1 MKKFNIKRQSRKII
15 AGLLVSLVF
24 LAQLHKVSFAEV
36 KNDVT
41 DNLTEATALLQ
52 YLLQEDYDE
61 IIDKIKQ
68 ECIDENL
75 DMDTSLESIGQKD
88 SIFAGADYL
97 ELMSAY
103 MTISNK
109 DLTIHDIKFISYSK
123 EIETFKY
130 TKPVK
135 TYEVVENDDG
145 TISKGKVKYI
155 TKEGTYEIVTEDE
168 DGNIKVENK
177 HVKPE
182 TEDISYGNY
191 TLHLI
196 TKEELL
202 STYGHVDIDDTE
214 AMEVLIA
221 EADKRAE
228 LLTASGINLAG
239 LSESIMLQLEMAPEI
254 EEGAKLALETALA
267 SDDPNVVALLTNA
280 SSLIGRVPYLW
291 GGKPNKAG
299 YDNTWFT
306 INDEGKQRGLDCSGF
321 IAWAFLSSGYS
332 DWQSLYSTGQIL
344 SSQEEISKDE
354 LKPGDLGLLNRGES
368 VNHVG
373 IYIGDGYFIHCS
385 SSKNTVVI
393 TKFPFT
399 VFKRVNNVSNLT
411 VCQSLYTSGLSL
423 SEEQIYT
430 LAQLVSHEA
439 KGQGLNGWIA
449 VAEVVINRMKSPL
462 YPNTLE
468 EVIYQSGQFT
478 DAQDIIYETP
488 SENLIAAVKQT
499 VAGNISVLN
508 DSEIL
513 YFRNPPS
520 GVSNTEDWGDLKAV
534 VTINDHVFYK

>member
-1 MKKFNIKRQSRKII
+1 MKRLNIKKLNKKII
-15 AGLLVSLVF
+15 TGLLVGLVF
-24 LAQLHKVSFAEV
+24 LASFYNIAVAEV

-52 YLLQEDYDE
+52 FLLQEDYDE
-61 IIDKIKQ
+61 IMEQIKA

-75 DMDTSLESIGQKD
+75 DIETSLESIGQKD

-109 DLTIHDIKFISYSK
+109 DLTIHDVKFISYTK
-123 EIETFKY
+123 EIETFEY
-130 TKPVK
+130 TVPVK
-135 TYEVVENDDG
+135 TYEVIKNEDG
-145 TISKGKVKYI
+145 SISKGKVRYI

-168 DGNIKVENK
+168 NGNISIEKK
-177 HVKPE
+177 SIKPE
-182 TEDISYGNY
+182 TKEIAYGNY

-202 STYGHVDIDDTE
+202 STYGHVDINNTE

-228 LLTASGINLAG
+228 LLTASGINLNG
-239 LSESIMLQLEMAPEI
+239 LSESIMIQLEMSSEI
-254 EEGAKLALETALA
+254 DEGAKAALETALA
-267 SDDPNVVALLTNA
+267 SDDANVIALLTNA

-306 INDEGKQRGLDCSGF
+306 INPEGKQRGLDCSGF
-321 IAWAFLSSGYS
+321 VAWSFLSSGYS
-332 DWQSLYSTGQIL
+332 NWQSLYSTSQIL

-354 LKPGDLGLLNRGES
+354 IKPGDLGLLNRGES

-385 SSKNTVVI
+385 SSKNTVTI
-393 TKFPFT
+393 SKFPFT
-399 VFKRVNNVSNLT
+399 VFKRVAGVSNLS
-411 VCQSLYTSGLSL
+411 VCQDLYMSGANLTD
-423 SEEQIYT
+423 EQIYL

-449 VAEVVINRMKSPL
+449 VTEVVLNRINSGL
-462 YPNTLE
+462 YPNSLE
-468 EVIYQSGQFT
+468 EVIYQSGQFEKVE
-478 DAQDIIYETP
+478 DIIYETP
-488 SENLIAAVKQT
+488 TDNLIAAVKQT

-508 DSEIL
+508 DADIM

-520 GVSNTEDWGDLKAV
+520 GVSDTDKWGDLEPVK
-534 VTINDHVFYK
+534 TINDHVFYK